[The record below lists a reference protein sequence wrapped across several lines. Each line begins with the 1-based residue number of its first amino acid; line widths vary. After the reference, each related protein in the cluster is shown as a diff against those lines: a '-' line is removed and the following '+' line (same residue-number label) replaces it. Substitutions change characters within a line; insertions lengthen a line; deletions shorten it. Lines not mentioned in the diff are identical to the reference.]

1 MCGDADATD
10 DSAGRAPRAVPLVEV
25 VYAELRAL
33 AANYMRGQKGS
44 HTLQPT
50 ALVHEAFLKL
60 AKVDPRSFTDRAHF
74 LAVAATAM
82 RQVLVNHAEARAALK
97 RDGGRSK
104 MELGNGV
111 AAPALGLSEID
122 VLVVE
127 EALRRLEALDA
138 RKARV
143 VEAKIYGGLTHE
155 EIATVVGVSL
165 TTVEG
170 DWRMARAWLA
180 KELRAPSAGEPGT
193 KT

>member
-1 MCGDADATD
+1 MCGDPDAIEEK
-10 DSAGRAPRAVPLVEV
+10 SESPRRAVPLVEV
-25 VYAELRAL
+25 VYSELRGL
-33 AANYMRGQKGS
+33 AASYMRGQKGS

-97 RDGGRSK
+97 RNGGRTAA
-104 MELGNGV
+104 ELGDGV
-111 AAPALGLSEID
+111 AAPDLGLAEID
-122 VLVVE
+122 VLIVE
-127 EALRRLEALDA
+127 EALRRLEALDP

-155 EIATVVGVSL
+155 EIATVIGVSL

-180 KELRAPSAGEPGT
+180 KELRAGGAGGA
-193 KT
+193 

>member
-1 MCGDADATD
+1 MCGDPDATED
-10 DSAGRAPRAVPLVEV
+10 QSGSPPRAVPLVEV

-33 AANYMRGQKGS
+33 AANYMRGQRGS

-97 RDGGRSK
+97 RNGGRAAL
-104 MELGNGV
+104 ELADGV
-111 AAPALGLSEID
+111 AAPALGLAEID
-122 VLVVE
+122 VLLVE
-127 EALRRLEALDA
+127 EALRRLEALDP

-165 TTVEG
+165 TTIEG

-180 KELRAPSAGEPGT
+180 KELKAGDADEAPRR
-193 KT
+193 

>member
-1 MCGDADATD
+1 MSGDR
-10 DSAGRAPRAVPLVEV
+10 DSVGAPKDEPIGAVPLVEV

-33 AANYMRGQKGS
+33 AGSYMLGQRGS

-50 ALVHEAFLKL
+50 ALVHEAFLRL
-60 AKVDPRSFTDRAHF
+60 AKADPRSFTDRAHF

-97 RDGGRSK
+97 RNGGREALA
-104 MELGNGV
+104 MNDGV
-111 AAPALGLSEID
+111 AAPVLGLADID

-127 EALRRLEALDA
+127 ESLRRLESLDP

-155 EIATVVGVSL
+155 EIAAVLGVSL
-165 TTVEG
+165 TTVEA
-170 DWRMARAWLA
+170 DWRMARAWLG
-180 KELRAPSAGEPGT
+180 KELRDGDGASARIE
-193 KT
+193 

>member
-1 MCGDADATD
+1 MCGDPDATEEK
-10 DSAGRAPRAVPLVEV
+10 SESPRRPVPLVEV
-25 VYAELRAL
+25 VYSELRAL
-33 AANYMRGQKGS
+33 AASYMRGQKGS

-97 RDGGRSK
+97 RNGGRSAA
-104 MELGNGV
+104 ELGDGV
-111 AAPALGLSEID
+111 AAPDLGLAEID
-122 VLVVE
+122 VLIVE
-127 EALRRLEALDA
+127 EALRRLESLDP

-155 EIATVVGVSL
+155 EIATVIGVSL
-165 TTVEG
+165 TTVES

-180 KELRAPSAGEPGT
+180 KELRAGGAGGA
-193 KT
+193 